1 MELAETADMMESPDY
16 KERFK
21 AEYWQIKI
29 RWRKLHRMLVKYEAG
44 TLDFKPSCSLELL
57 KKQAFH
63 LGNYIHILEIR
74 ADVEGIVLEECHDA

>member
-1 MELAETADMMESPDY
+1 MEIEDTIEGMNSSAW

-21 AEYWQIKI
+21 AEYWQVKI

-44 TLDFKPSCSLELL
+44 ALDFEPNCALELL

-63 LGNYIHILEIR
+63 MESYIHILEVR
-74 ADVEGIVLEECHDA
+74 AEIENIDLGG